1 MANTDFE
8 WVASG
13 LLLYPLKTSNRMGN
27 YPIANF
33 VYFPIFNWKWERPTI
48 YYHGFKSILQAVFH
62 TPPFRSNTHAPGGQL
77 KTLSGTE
84 KYGQ

>member
-1 MANTDFE
+1 MG
-8 WVASG
+8 WVTTP
-13 LLLYPLKTSNRMGN
+13 LLILCTLPFSTE
-27 YPIANF
+27 
-33 VYFPIFNWKWERPTI
+33 KWERPTI
-48 YYHGFKSILQAVFH
+48 YYHGTKSILQAVFH